1 MAEKKAYRAASEVRR
16 RIVNQDA
23 LDIKYKKHNLKKQIR
38 VLDKQIES
46 NALDQDNINQLK
58 LRDQATSA
66 LDDLKW
72 GERISGPELEQKVF
86 DQLPETHQKV
96 IKELQEGKSVIEEA

>member
-1 MAEKKAYRAASEVRR
+1 MK
-16 RIVNQDA
+16 
-23 LDIKYKKHNLKKQIR
+23 LK
-38 VLDKQIES
+38 
-46 NALDQDNINQLK
+46 
-58 LRDQATSA
+58 DQATSA

-96 IKELQEGKSVIEEA
+96 LKELQQGKSVNEEA